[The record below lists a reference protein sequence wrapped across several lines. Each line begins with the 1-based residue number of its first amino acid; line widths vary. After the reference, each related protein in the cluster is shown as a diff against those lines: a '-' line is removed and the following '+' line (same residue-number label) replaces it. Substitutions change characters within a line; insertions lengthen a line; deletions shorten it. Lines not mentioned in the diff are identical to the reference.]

1 MQQIKKQLE
10 ALVPDLN
17 SAIKNLN
24 AEDQYATW
32 VVPFTTKLVNI
43 CLPDYKVT
51 LEKRINPQDEESKD
65 PLTFKQKLEQS
76 VNQFVALVEEIE
88 EEATCEKAHL
98 DKKMKKC
105 AQEG

>member
-10 ALVPDLN
+10 ELVSDLN

-24 AEDQYATW
+24 AEDQYATCL
-32 VVPFTTKLVNI
+32 VPFVAKLLKI

-51 LEKRINPQDEESKD
+51 IKKRINPQNEESKD

-88 EEATCEKAHL
+88 
-98 DKKMKKC
+98 
-105 AQEG
+105 